1 MAMESLLHPL
11 TIRWLSQAAITP
23 SGAYLFHGN
32 TGRGKAT
39 SAAELAAILNRD
51 APTYPYLTV
60 VGLEDR
66 ASIGIEQIR
75 KLQGDLNLRAAN
87 PSGQRVV
94 LFEAADKLTTE
105 AQNALLK
112 VIEEPPA
119 ATVIILASTDP
130 ERLLPT
136 VRSRTQAV
144 YFPPLAKSVI
154 ADYLTAHDGVP
165 GPLAAE
171 LAELSDGAIGLARRL
186 ANDETELETYRRLDA
201 LGQELLGAPV
211 FTRLVTARQLTD
223 AKAPL
228 AILVNRLQI
237 RLQEAL
243 RDGSSDGGLQLTRLE
258 AITRFWRR
266 LEANVTPRLA
276 LESLLLEV

>member
-1 MAMESLLHPL
+1 MCE
-11 TIRWLSQAAITP
+11 QE
-23 SGAYLFHGN
+23 GVEAY
-32 TGRGKAT
+32 
-39 SAAELAAILNRD
+39 EL
-51 APTYPYLTV
+51 
-60 VGLEDR
+60 
-66 ASIGIEQIR
+66 IEQIR
-75 KLQGDLNLRAAN
+75 KLQIDLALRAAN
-87 PSGQRVV
+87 PRGQRVILV
-94 LFEAADKLTTE
+94 DEAEKLTTE

-112 VIEEPPA
+112 VIEEPPES
-119 ATVIILASTDP
+119 TVIILAATDP

-144 YFPPLAKSVI
+144 YFPPLSTQVI
-154 ADYLTAHDGVP
+154 ADYLTEHDGVP
-165 GPLAAE
+165 GPLAHE
-171 LAELSDGAIGLARRL
+171 IAELSGGAVGLARRL

-201 LGQELLGAPV
+201 LGQELLEAPV
-211 FTRLVTARQLTD
+211 FTRLVTAKQLSE

-228 AILVNRLQI
+228 AILVNRLQV

>member
-1 MAMESLLHPL
+1 MESLLHPL
-11 TIRWLSQAAITP
+11 TIRWLSQAAVTP
-23 SGAYLFHGN
+23 SGAYIFHGAS
-32 TGRGKAT
+32 GHGKAT
-39 SAAELAAILNRD
+39 AARELAGLLNRET
-51 APTYPYLTV
+51 PGSPYLTV
-60 VGLEDR
+60 VTLEDR

-75 KLQGDLNLRAAN
+75 KLQSDLALKTYGL
-87 PSGQRVV
+87 SGQRVI
-94 LFEAADKLTTE
+94 LIDEAEKLTVE

-112 VIEEPPA
+112 VIEEPPE
-119 ATVIILASTDP
+119 ATVIIMTATDP

-136 VRSRTQAV
+136 VRSRSQSV
-144 YFPPLAKSVI
+144 YFPPLAVEVI
-154 ADYLTAHDGVP
+154 ADYLTTHDGVT

-171 LAELSDGAIGLARRL
+171 LANLSGGSIGLARRL
-186 ANDETELETYRRLDA
+186 AADETELETYRRLDA
-201 LGQELLGAPV
+201 LGSELLEAPV

-228 AILVNRLQI
+228 GILVTRLQY

-243 RDGSSDGGLQLTRLE
+243 REGSSDGGLLVNRLE

>member
-1 MAMESLLHPL
+1 MESLLHPL
-11 TIRWLSQAAITP
+11 TVRWLSQAAVTP
-23 SGAYLFHGN
+23 SGAYIFHG
-32 TGRGKAT
+32 GDSHGKAT
-39 SAAELAAILNRD
+39 AAKELADVLNKD
-51 APTYPYLTV
+51 AASVSYLTV
-60 VGLEDR
+60 VTLEDK

-75 KLQGDLNLRAAN
+75 RLQANLALRAYSS
-87 PSGQRVV
+87 SGQRII
-94 LFEAADKLTTE
+94 LIDGAQRLTVE

-112 VIEEPPA
+112 LMEEPPA
-119 ATVIILASTDP
+119 ATIIILTVTDP

-136 VRSRTQAV
+136 VRSRSQNV
-144 YFPPLAKSVI
+144 YFPPLAQEVI
-154 ADYLTAHDGVP
+154 AAYLSEHDGVP

-171 LAELSDGAIGLARRL
+171 LASLSNGAIGLARRL
-186 ANDETELETYRRLDA
+186 AADETELETYRRLDS
-201 LGQELLGAPV
+201 LGTELLEAPI

-228 AILVNRLQI
+228 AILVNRLQY

-243 RDGSSDGGLQLTRLE
+243 RDGSSDGGLQVGRLE

>member
-1 MAMESLLHPL
+1 V
-11 TIRWLSQAAITP
+11 TAAT
-23 SGAYLFHGN
+23 
-32 TGRGKAT
+32 
-39 SAAELAAILNRD
+39 ELAAILNRD
-51 APTYPYLTV
+51 APNYPYLTV
-60 VGLEDR
+60 VGLEDK
-66 ASIGIEQIR
+66 ASIGVEQIR
-75 KLQGDLNLRAAN
+75 KLQGDLMLKAAN
-87 PSGQRVV
+87 PSGQRVI
-94 LFEAADKLTTE
+94 LFDEADKLTTE

-112 VIEEPPA
+112 VIEEPPES
-119 ATVIILASTDP
+119 TILILAATDP
-130 ERLLPT
+130 ERLLAT

-144 YFPPLAKSVI
+144 YFPPLSKTVI

-165 GPLAAE
+165 GSLSAE
-171 LAELSDGAIGLARRL
+171 LAELSGGAIGLARRL
-186 ANDETELETYRRLDA
+186 ASDETELETYRRLDE
-201 LGQELLGAPV
+201 LGQELLDAPI